1 MSDAANALIRTL
13 DLAPHPEGGWYR
25 ETWRSESIPGADG
38 AATSASSI
46 LFLLT
51 RGQRSRWHR
60 VPGAEIWIHQG
71 GGALVLRSV
80 DAGRL
85 ARARLGPDAGAG
97 DSLQAVVPPGAWQD
111 AACVSE
117 FSLVACVVVPAFR
130 FETFELAPEGFSP
143 PLAGRGAD

>member
-25 ETWRSESIPGADG
+25 ETWRDEAIPGPDG
-38 AATSASSI
+38 GVASASSI

-71 GGALVLRSV
+71 GGVLTLRYEEADGV
-80 DAGRL
+80 TAV
-85 ARARLGPDAGAG
+85 RLGPDAAAG
-97 DSLQAVVPPGAWQD
+97 DALQAVVPPGAWQD
-111 AACVSE
+111 AACTSE
-117 FSLVACVVVPAFR
+117 YCLVACVVAPAFR
-130 FETFELAPEGFSP
+130 FEAFELAPDGFSP
-143 PLAGRGAD
+143 PGA